1 MIADRIFTR
10 FDIPDSGKRD
20 VLRGNTTFFTIGKNN
35 TLVSK
40 NRIKRDG
47 FIFYVSGF
55 QDYGLV
61 AVQFRIA
68 YSTTPLPIV
77 ALSTANKYLFV
88 FLLIPDLHNQRYSL
102 SYI

>member
-1 MIADRIFTR
+1 MVADSIFTR
-10 FDIPDSGKRD
+10 FDIPDSWERD
-20 VLRGNTTFFTIGKNN
+20 ILRGNSTLFTIGKNN
-35 TLVSK
+35 TFIGK

-47 FIFYVSGF
+47 LIFYISGF

-77 ALSTANKYLFV
+77 ALSTANKYLFA
-88 FLLIPDLHNQRYSL
+88 DLFDFRT
-102 SYI
+102 